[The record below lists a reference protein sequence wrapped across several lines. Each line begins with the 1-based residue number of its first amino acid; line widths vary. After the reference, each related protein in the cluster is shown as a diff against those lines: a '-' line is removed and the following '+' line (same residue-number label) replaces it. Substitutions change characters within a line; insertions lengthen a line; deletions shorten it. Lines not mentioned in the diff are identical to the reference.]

1 MENIKHEF
9 VIFQSMID
17 VNYRTMCH
25 TLDYFEEHTHTHT
38 HTHTH
43 IWGKTSRA
51 LHTVLVQMSSKDK
64 NSYGPFG
71 LRRSEE
77 EYNRVDNN

>member
-25 TLDYFEEHTHTHT
+25 TLDYLEEHTHTHT
-38 HTHTH
+38 HTFEE
-43 IWGKTSRA
+43 K
-51 LHTVLVQMSSKDK
+51 LLE
-64 NSYGPFG
+64 PFI
-71 LRRSEE
+71 RF
-77 EYNRVDNN
+77 

>member
-25 TLDYFEEHTHTHT
+25 TLDYLEEHTHTFEE
-38 HTHTH
+38 
-43 IWGKTSRA
+43 K
-51 LHTVLVQMSSKDK
+51 LLE
-64 NSYGPFG
+64 PFI
-71 LRRSEE
+71 RF
-77 EYNRVDNN
+77 